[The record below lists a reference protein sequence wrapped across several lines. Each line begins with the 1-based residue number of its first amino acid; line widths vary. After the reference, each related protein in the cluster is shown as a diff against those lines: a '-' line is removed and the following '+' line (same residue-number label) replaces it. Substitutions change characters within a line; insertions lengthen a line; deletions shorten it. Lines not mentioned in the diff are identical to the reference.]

1 MKFLL
6 LYNQS
11 ASGGSKYLCPL
22 QSSPEKPEL
31 NRKRSGYMKT
41 YEYYSYWE
49 EFDVISTLVL
59 NDDGRFSCSDNYSSY
74 GGGFGG
80 EAQGVWRQSGDTIFL
95 RAEHLEGATR
105 RQWAVGQEQQAVERG
120 DSLDFGQ
127 GFTMSLRHE
136 KPPVQDAQQPKG
148 EEAVQPDDA
157 EKQKK
162 QLPTVAKLHFKDGSV
177 QERQLTDV
185 PFFSL
190 FEEMFY
196 QLVDENG
203 NVTNIFKARQNFKN
217 VDSSIA
223 EYDEIDSTPSVRT
236 DDF

>member
-1 MKFLL
+1 MSTLVIA
-6 LYNQS
+6 Q
-11 ASGGSKYLCPL
+11 
-22 QSSPEKPEL
+22 KPKL
-31 NRKRSGYMKT
+31 NRKRSSEMKT

-49 EFDVISTLVL
+49 EFDVTSILKL

-80 EAQGVWRQSGDTIFL
+80 EVQGVWRQSVYTVFL
-95 RAEHLEGATR
+95 RAEHLEGATI
-105 RQWAVGQEQQAVERG
+105 RQWVVGQEQQAVKLG

-127 GFTMSLRHE
+127 GFTMSLRHDQ
-136 KPPVQDAQQPKG
+136 PPAQTAQPPKG
-148 EEAVQPDDA
+148 EVAIKPDDSD
-157 EKQKK
+157 KQKK

-177 QERQLTDV
+177 QERPLTNV
-185 PFFSL
+185 AFFSL
-190 FEEMFY
+190 FDEMFY

-203 NVTNIFKARQNFKN
+203 NVTNIFKSRQNFKN

-223 EYDEIDSTPSVRT
+223 EYDEIDFTPGVQT

>member
-1 MKFLL
+1 MEKGADNMKI
-6 LYNQS
+6 
-11 ASGGSKYLCPL
+11 
-22 QSSPEKPEL
+22 
-31 NRKRSGYMKT
+31 

-49 EFDVISTLVL
+49 EFDVTSVLKL
-59 NDDGRFSCSDNYSSY
+59 NDNGRFSCVDNYSSY

-80 EAQGVWRQSGDTIFL
+80 EAQGVWRQSGDTVFL
-95 RAEHLEGATR
+95 RAEHLEGTTR
-105 RQWAVGQEQQAVERG
+105 RQWAIGQEQQAVQSG

-127 GFTMSLRHE
+127 GFTMSLRHD
-136 KPPVQDAQQPKG
+136 KPLVQAAQPPKG
-148 EEAVQPDDA
+148 KEAVKPDDA
-157 EKQKK
+157 DKKEK

-190 FEEMFY
+190 FDEMFY

-217 VDSSIA
+217 LDSSIA
-223 EYDEIDSTPSVRT
+223 EYDEIDFTPSARA